1 MSASLFDSN
10 PADGPP
16 ILSVSEF
23 TGAVRRSLEG
33 AFPMVYI
40 QGELSNFSRPAS
52 GHWYFTLKDSKA
64 QVRCAMFAGR
74 NRLLRF
80 KPQDGMEVLVRGK
93 VSLYEARGDF
103 QIIAEH
109 MAPAGEGA
117 LQAAFEAL
125 KAKLSAEGLYATE
138 SKRALPTFPRHIA
151 IISSA
156 SGAALRDILSVLRR
170 RCPALMVTLLPVAVQ
185 GDDAGPQIQ
194 DAFARIGRWVAA
206 PERFPRPVPDLV
218 LLSRGGG
225 SLEDLWAFNLE
236 SVARAIAACP
246 VPVVAGVGHETDVTI
261 ADFVA
266 DLRAP
271 TPSAAAELVA
281 PDMQAASDRVQRLT
295 TSLKAQWQLQLR
307 HHRQHLAALAAR
319 LIHPG
324 RALQQ
329 QMQRIDDLER
339 QLRLGMHHKLER
351 LTHRLTLS
359 RTVLQQQHPIHRIQ
373 ELRRALV
380 QQRRQL
386 EQSMAVG
393 LRQRGQQLGALARA
407 LNGVSPLAT
416 LDRGYALAMT
426 PPAAGQ
432 RFGQPLS
439 GVAAVTP
446 GDRISVQLRD
456 GRIDAEV
463 LAATPDAA
471 GDQARSPDSN
481 DD

>member
-1 MSASLFDSN
+1 MNASLFDDN
-10 PADGPP
+10 AAGDGPP
-16 ILSVSEF
+16 VLSVSEF

-33 AFPMVYI
+33 AFPIVYI

-52 GHWYFTLKDSKA
+52 GHWYFSLKDSKA

-125 KAKLSAEGLYATE
+125 KAKLAAEGLFASE
-138 SKRALPTFPRHIA
+138 RKRPLPAFPRHIA

-156 SGAALRDILSVLRR
+156 TGAALRDILSVLRR
-170 RCPALMVTLLPVAVQ
+170 RCPALMVTLLPVPVQ
-185 GDDAGPQIQ
+185 GDEAGPQIEA
-194 DAFARIGRWVAA
+194 AFARIGRWVAT
-206 PERFPRPVPDLV
+206 PEEFPRPPPDLV
-218 LLSRGGG
+218 LLARGGG

-236 SVARAIAACP
+236 LVARAIAACP

-281 PDMQAASDRVQRLT
+281 PDLQAASNQVRRLAD
-295 TSLKAQWQLQLR
+295 SLQAHWQLQLR
-307 HHRQHLAALAAR
+307 HRRQQLAALTAR

-329 QMQRIDDLER
+329 QMQRVDDLER
-339 QLRLGMHHKLER
+339 QLQLGLQRRLER
-351 LTHRLTLS
+351 LTHRLTLA
-359 RTVLQQQHPIHRIQ
+359 RAGLTQHHPQHRIAQ
-373 ELRRALV
+373 LKRDLARNQNQLV
-380 QQRRQL
+380 QAMQL
-386 EQSMAVG
+386 G
-393 LRQRGQQLGALARA
+393 LRQCQQQLGAVARA

-426 PPAAGQ
+426 PPLPGE

-439 GVAAVTP
+439 GVTAVAP
-446 GDRISVQLRD
+446 GDAISVQLRD
-456 GRIDAEV
+456 GRVDAEV
-463 LAATPDAA
+463 RAVLPDRDTDADAEA
-471 GDQARSPDSN
+471 GQR
-481 DD
+481 